1 MKKIKLNKGLNLNK
15 ETITKLQEAQIAHFK
30 GGIMGE
36 NSTGGSCGVVSC
48 QRSCNQVACA
58 ID

>member
-15 ETITKLQEAQIAHFK
+15 ESITKLQESQMFHLK

-36 NSTGGSCGVVSC
+36 NSTSGSCGVISC
-48 QRSCNQVACA
+48 QRSCNEVACA
-58 ID
+58 VD